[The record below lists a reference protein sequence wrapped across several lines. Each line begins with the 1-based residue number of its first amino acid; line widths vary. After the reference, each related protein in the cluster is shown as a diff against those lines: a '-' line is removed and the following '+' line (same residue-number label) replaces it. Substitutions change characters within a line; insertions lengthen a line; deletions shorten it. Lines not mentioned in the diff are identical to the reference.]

1 MQKPSR
7 KHHYLPREYLRGF
20 TDQRGGFFVYDKR
33 ADRIFPSSP
42 NAAFFENHLNTVV
55 FPDGSSSDFLES
67 LHTEMEG
74 RSWAS
79 LDAIRDSSR
88 HDTIAPLH
96 KMTLFLF
103 LSFLHWRL
111 PRNAAA
117 AERLSQ
123 DFFGAHERL
132 NFFRIQAKDGG
143 PPPDPES
150 IARIRTSD
158 AWKKSAKMVI
168 PFAPLL
174 QGESLTKE
182 VEGWRFL
189 YTGDNQRWFIVGD
202 NPLVARDQN
211 CDDPL
216 NCLKEFL
223 FPASGNILLIS
234 YAKPLH
240 QVLPPEFVPAF
251 GVAIVERAERF
262 VACHDEQFLT
272 SLVKLH
278 HADVAVGRSDRSN
291 NLFRM
296 IERG

>member
-7 KHHYLPREYLRGF
+7 KHHYLPRKYLRGF
-20 TDQRGGFFVYDKR
+20 TDPRGGFFVYDKR
-33 ADRIFPSSP
+33 ADRVFPSSP
-42 NAAFFENHLNTVV
+42 DAAFFENHLNTVV
-55 FPDGSSSDFLES
+55 LPDGSSSDFLER
-67 LHTEMEG
+67 LYTQMEG
-74 RSWAS
+74 QSWSS
-79 LDAIRDSSR
+79 LDAIRDSGP
-88 HDTIAPLH
+88 HGAVALLD
-96 KMTLFLF
+96 KMNLFLF

-111 PRNAAA
+111 PSNAAA
-117 AERLSQ
+117 AETLSQ
-123 DFFGAHERL
+123 DFFGTNERL
-132 NFFRIQAKDGG
+132 NFFRIRSKDGG
-143 PPPDPES
+143 SPDPES
-150 IARIRTSD
+150 IARIRTSE

-174 QGESLTKE
+174 QGESWMKD

-211 CDDPL
+211 HHDPL

-223 FPASGNILLIS
+223 FPVSGNILLIS

-240 QVLPPEFVPAF
+240 QVLPSEFAPAF

-272 SLVKLH
+272 ALVKLH
-278 HADVAVGRSDRSN
+278 HADVAAGRSDRSD
-291 NLFRM
+291 NLFDM
-296 IERG
+296 IGNG